1 VNVEL
6 TEEER
11 ELLLETLRRVLG
23 ELRSEIYKTEAFDY
37 KEALKAREAAITGLI
52 DRLDLDHPSTTGQ

>member
-11 ELLLETLRRVLG
+11 TLLLETLRGVLG

-37 KEALKAREAAITGLI
+37 KEALKARETALTGLI
-52 DRLDLDHPSTTGQ
+52 NRFEGDLSSAGP

>member
-1 VNVEL
+1 MNVEL

-11 ELLLETLRRVLG
+11 TLLLETLRGVLG

-37 KEALKAREAAITGLI
+37 KEALKARETALTGLI
-52 DRLDLDHPSTTGQ
+52 NRFEGDLSSAGP

>member
-11 ELLLETLRRVLG
+11 KLLLETLRGVLSD
-23 ELRSEIYKTEAFDY
+23 LRSEIYKTEAFDF
-37 KEALKAREAAITGLI
+37 KEALKAREAAFTSLI
-52 DRLDLDHPSTTGQ
+52 DRLDAG